1 MQLVFPS
8 KLAALYESRVDER
21 AISNPDVVNHYHLRK
36 DLCKQV
42 EKGEL
47 SVKEATE
54 IFEKERD
61 RVVSTLQR
69 EKV

>member
-1 MQLVFPS
+1 M
-8 KLAALYESRVDER
+8 DER
-21 AISNPDVVNHYHLRK
+21 AISNPDVVNLYHLRK
-36 DLCKQV
+36 DLCKRV

-61 RVVSTLQR
+61 RVISTLQR